1 MTSSPDRKLAL
12 AQLNFGIH
20 QAIKSSRGAY
30 IATPVIAIYLAEVV
44 HSTGSLIWLILMFLT
59 LITRN
64 RWLRRAAVHPHDED
78 GQKALQLFTASSLAL
93 AVVIGMLPAWA
104 MPLLPLS
111 HKFFF
116 TTVLCLWLAAAMASL
131 GVLPRL
137 FLGYTALVGLGLGIG
152 WLRSGD
158 DIALAM
164 ALLIAT
170 YLGVL
175 TSFSRNFSKLVA
187 HGVQIRQT
195 NERLVEE
202 LRLAN
207 EAKSRFILTA
217 SHDLRQPLHALSLF
231 SSAIQHDDDPQQMKT
246 ALRGIQKSVHALS
259 QLFSVVL
266 DLSKMDA
273 RTVVPHL
280 RPLFL
285 PELLSRLSQE
295 YGALCQEKGLGWES
309 QFAPVTIKTDPVLLE
324 RVLRNLLSNAV
335 KHANH
340 GFVGLGVSL
349 GRQLSIT
356 VTDQGPGIPESERE
370 HVFAEFYR
378 LPHSRHTAGLGLGLG
393 LSIVRRIVDLL
404 GYGLEIDHA
413 DAQKKTGTRFHL
425 EIPLSA
431 VIDTAEA
438 QLPSRPAPLESE
450 LEGLSVLVIDDD
462 PEIVQATL
470 LLLRQWGCRAEG
482 ADSLP
487 GFLSQ
492 ASATTFRPDVALID
506 NDCGTGTNTLALALA
521 VAARWPEAG
530 ILLISGQ
537 AEAEVLTQLRK
548 SGYPLLEKPVD
559 PRELREVLEM
569 FHRLS

>member
-1 MTSSPDRKLAL
+1 MISNPDRKLAL
-12 AQLNFGIH
+12 TQLNFGIR

-30 IATPVIAIYLAEVV
+30 IATLVIALYLAKVV
-44 HSTGSLIWLILMFLT
+44 HSTGSLIWLALMFISLMA
-59 LITRN
+59 RN
-64 RWLRRAAVHPHDED
+64 HWLGQAVVHPHDED
-78 GQKALQLFTASSLAL
+78 GRKARHLFTSSSLTVAFI
-93 AVVIGMLPAWA
+93 IGMLPAWA
-104 MPLLPLS
+104 MPMLPLS
-111 HKFFF
+111 HKFLF

-137 FLGYTALVGLGLGIG
+137 FLGYTALVGLGLSIG

-158 DIALAM
+158 DIAPAM
-164 ALLIAT
+164 ALLITT
-170 YLGVL
+170 YLAVL
-175 TSFSRNFSKLVA
+175 VSFSRHFSELVA

-195 NERLVEE
+195 NERLVDE

-231 SSAIQHDDDPQQMKT
+231 SSAIQRDDDPQQVKT
-246 ALRGIQKSVHALS
+246 AVRGIQKSVHALS

-285 PELLSRLSQE
+285 PELLGRLSQE
-295 YGALCQEKGLGWES
+295 YSVLCQEKGLGWES

-335 KHANH
+335 KHGKH
-340 GFVGLGVSL
+340 GSVGLGVSL

-356 VTDQGPGIPESERE
+356 VTDHGPGIPESERE

-378 LPHSRHTAGLGLGLG
+378 LAHSRHTAGLGLG

-404 GYGLEIDHA
+404 GYGLQIDYA
-413 DAQKKTGTRFHL
+413 DAQKKIGTRLRL

-431 VIDTAEA
+431 VLDTADV
-438 QLPSRPAPLESE
+438 QPSSRPAPLAAD
-450 LEGLSVLVIDDD
+450 LAGLSVLVIDDD
-462 PEIVQATL
+462 AEIVQATL

-482 ADSLP
+482 ADSLQ

-492 ASATTFRPDVALID
+492 PPAAGFRPDVALID
-506 NDCGTGTNTLALALA
+506 NDRGANALTLALT

-537 AEAEVLTQLRK
+537 AEAEALTQLRQ